1 MPTTLAICI
10 IIGTIYLIKTKN
22 TREQWFSCDHVIVPP
37 WHHDRGIDHPMEAVH
52 VYESVHGRGQDV
64 PLLIKSMEQQEIKEG
79 TNNSKQ
85 VQAMPHLIGDQIVL
99 IHWISHIGQILKTK
113 CKMN

>member
-1 MPTTLAICI
+1 MLTKLAICI
-10 IIGTIYLIKTKN
+10 IIGTIYLIKAKN
-22 TREQWFSCDHVIVPP
+22 TREQRFPCDHVIVPP
-37 WHHDRGIDHPMEAVH
+37 WNHDCGVDHPMEAVH
-52 VYESVHGRGQDV
+52 VYQSIHGRGQYV
-64 PLLIKSMEQQEIKEG
+64 PLLIKSMEQQEIEKG